1 MRTLDVSWYGSKKI
15 AMCLLTLLALLA
27 AWGFAMPS
35 VSPATEPLRVIFDT
49 DMGNDIDDALALGVL
64 HALASRGECQI
75 EAVTISKDNRFA
87 APYVDLVNTFYGRP
101 EIPIG
106 VVRGGATPED
116 NPYTRDT
123 VLASDNGR
131 PRWPRR
137 LSPDT
142 PAPAALKLL
151 RRTLAAA
158 PDRSLVPVVVGFS
171 TNFARLLDS
180 PADEHSPL
188 AGVELCRQK
197 CRRLVMMAGMFSLVG
212 RHKEYNVYVDLPAAK
227 RVFAAW
233 PTEIV
238 VSGFEVG
245 QAIKFPA
252 TSIERDF
259 NYVAHHPLK
268 EAYKLYQRMPYDR
281 ETWDLT
287 AALVAVRPEH
297 GYFQL
302 SRPGTI
308 TVDDQMVTRFEESPT
323 GKHRYLMVDG
333 LGVARVR
340 EALIQLASQPPCT
353 AKSSSDN

>member
-1 MRTLDVSWYGSKKI
+1 MRFFPPVKCDGRLTPQCSVMFSLLLAFG
-15 AMCLLTLLALLA
+15 LLTVASASRA
-27 AWGFAMPS
+27 A
-35 VSPATEPLRVIFDT
+35 EPVHVIFDT

-64 HALASRGECQI
+64 HALASRAECRI
-75 EAVTISKDNRFA
+75 EAVTITKDNRFA

-106 VVRGGATPED
+106 VVHDGPTPED

-123 VLASDNGR
+123 VLAIDGGQ
-131 PRWPRR
+131 PRWPHRF
-137 LSPDT
+137 SPDT
-142 PAPAALKLL
+142 PAPDALKLL

-158 PDRSLVPVVVGFS
+158 PDQSLVPVVVGFS

-238 VSGFEVG
+238 VSGYEVG

-252 TSIERDF
+252 SSIERDF
-259 NYVAHHPLK
+259 NYVPHHPLK
-268 EAYKLYQRMPYDR
+268 EAYELYQRMPYDR

-287 AALVAVRPEH
+287 AALYAVRPEH

-302 SRPGTI
+302 SPPGTI
-308 TVDDQMVTRFEESPT
+308 RVDDEMITRFEESPT
-323 GKHRYLMVDG
+323 GKHRYLIVDS

-340 EALIQLASQPPCT
+340 EALELLASQPPCNPKPT
-353 AKSSSDN
+353 ADN

>member
-1 MRTLDVSWYGSKKI
+1 MWQ
-15 AMCLLTLLALLA
+15 LTLLALLA
-27 AWGFAMPS
+27 PWCFVMPS
-35 VSPATEPLRVIFDT
+35 ASPAAEPVRVIFDT

-64 HALASRGECQI
+64 HALASRAECQI

-106 VVRGGATPED
+106 VVREGATPED
-116 NPYTRDT
+116 SAYTRDT
-123 VLASDNGR
+123 VLASDAGR

-137 LSPDT
+137 LSPDA
-142 PAPAALKLL
+142 PAPAALELL

-158 PDRSLVPVVVGFS
+158 PDRSLVPIVVGFS

-188 AGVELCRQK
+188 TGVELCRQK

-212 RHKEYNVYVDLPAAK
+212 RHKEYNVFVDLPAAK
-227 RVFAAW
+227 RVFADW

-252 TSIERDF
+252 SSIERDF

-268 EAYKLYQRMPYDR
+268 EAYVLYQRMPYDR

-302 SRPGTI
+302 SPPGTI
-308 TVDDQMVTRFEESPT
+308 TVDDQMVTRFAESPA
-323 GKHRYLMVDG
+323 GKHRHLMVDG

-340 EALIQLASQPPCT
+340 EALIQLASQPPCLLQAT
-353 AKSSSDN
+353 ADK

>member
-1 MRTLDVSWYGSKKI
+1 MI
-15 AMCLLTLLALLA
+15 AMLFACALISLA
-27 AWGFAMPS
+27 AS
-35 VSPATEPLRVIFDT
+35 VKAAEPVHVIFDT

-64 HALASRGECQI
+64 HALANRAECRI
-75 EAVTISKDNRFA
+75 EAVTITKDNRFA

-106 VVRGGATPED
+106 VVHDGPTPED

-123 VLASDNGR
+123 VLAMDDGQ
-131 PRWPRR
+131 PRWPHR
-137 LSPDT
+137 LSPDS
-142 PAPAALKLL
+142 PAPDAVKLL

-158 PDRSLVPVVVGFS
+158 PDGSLVPVVVGFS

-188 AGVELCRQK
+188 AGVELCRKK

-238 VSGFEVG
+238 VSGFEIG
-245 QAIKFPA
+245 LAIKFPA

-259 NYVAHHPLK
+259 NYVTHHPLK
-268 EAYKLYQRMPYDR
+268 EAYELYQKMPYDR

-287 AALVAVRPEH
+287 AALYAVRPEH
-297 GYFQL
+297 AYFQL
-302 SRPGTI
+302 SPPGTI
-308 TVDDQMVTRFEESPT
+308 RVDDEMITRFDESPT

-333 LGVARVR
+333 LGIARVR
-340 EALIQLASQPPCT
+340 EALELLASEPPDRRV
-353 AKSSSDN
+353 ASANR